1 MSLLRV
7 EVKVSCGR
15 IGDCVITSYLLQPPY
30 DTIAK
35 YCNIWRN
42 YGDIQDNWES
52 VYSIIDH
59 YGNNI
64 DKFAEIAAPG
74 QFNDPDEV

>member
-1 MSLLRV
+1 MISFV
-7 EVKVSCGR
+7 
-15 IGDCVITSYLLQPPY
+15 GDTLYKLCAVPSLLQPPY
-30 DTIAK
+30 ETIAQ

-42 YGDIQDNWES
+42 YGDIQDGWGS

-59 YGNNI
+59 YGNNT

-74 QFNDPDEV
+74 QFNDPDEVGCLYL